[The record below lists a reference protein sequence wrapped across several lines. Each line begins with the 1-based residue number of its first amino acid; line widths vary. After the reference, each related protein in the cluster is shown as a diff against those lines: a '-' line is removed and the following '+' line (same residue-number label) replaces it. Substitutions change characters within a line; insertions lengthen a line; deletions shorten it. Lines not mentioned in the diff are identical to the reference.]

1 MSEGSILT
9 SDQCG
14 RDSGESCV
22 DECAVEVKRARV
34 QAGTQTGRSRKNEG

>member
-9 SDQCG
+9 SDRCG

-22 DECAVEVKRARV
+22 DGCAVEVKRARV
-34 QAGTQTGRSRKNEG
+34 QEGTLSGNLHKK